1 MKLLVLLD
9 GSEVSD
15 HILPAVTGLAQPQMA
30 LRLLT
35 VSDDSKVAQAML
47 DQRANQLGGQGQIDT
62 VVQEGNVVPAIL
74 EEVRSYKPTLVCAS
88 SHGRSGVARLV
99 LGSVTSELIHRCEV
113 PLFLAGPEFDVKG
126 DIWKAKRVLVPVD
139 GSPLS
144 EQAVPL
150 AVTISRWLKVPV
162 KIIQVITKG
171 DMPKDGSDAFES
183 NYVAWLAKKGSWA
196 AGIGWDVY
204 HGHPADSI
212 LEDSREEWGTLIV
225 MTTRGRSGM
234 GRALGSVAD
243 SVLRHARGPLVV
255 LHPQNI

>member
-15 HILPAVTGLAQPQMA
+15 HILPAVTGLVQPEMA
-30 LRLLT
+30 VRLLT
-35 VSDDSKVAQAML
+35 ISDDSKGAQAML
-47 DQRANQLGGQGQIDT
+47 DQRVNQLGGQGQIDA
-62 VVQEGNVVPAIL
+62 VVQQGNVVPAIL

-99 LGSVTSELIHRCEV
+99 LGSVTSELIHRCEA

-150 AVTISRWLKVPV
+150 ADTISRWLKVPV
-162 KIIQVITKG
+162 KIIQVITKETCPRTG
-171 DMPKDGSDAFES
+171 PMP
-183 NYVAWLAKKGSWA
+183 L
-196 AGIGWDVY
+196 
-204 HGHPADSI
+204 
-212 LEDSREEWGTLIV
+212 
-225 MTTRGRSGM
+225 
-234 GRALGSVAD
+234 RATMWLGSP
-243 SVLRHARGPLVV
+243 RRGLGQPVSAGTYTMVTL
-255 LHPQNI
+255 LTPFLKTAERNGER